1 VTQDCERGNGKGRL
15 MRRRGVFGLV
25 PAVDEA
31 VFAELVDV
39 EGHGGPVRAVDHLQ
53 GGLGLRV

>member
-1 VTQDCERGNGKGRL
+1 
-15 MRRRGVFGLV
+15 VFGLV